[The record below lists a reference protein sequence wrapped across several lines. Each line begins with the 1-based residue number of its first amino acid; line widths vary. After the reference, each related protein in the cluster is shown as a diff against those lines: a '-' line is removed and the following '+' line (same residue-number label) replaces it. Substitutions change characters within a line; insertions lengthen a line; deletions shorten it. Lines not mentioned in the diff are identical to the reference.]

1 MLSYSQQVLPGANIC
16 CSCIDIFAFRH
27 TIVDE
32 TSSRRPKDSMA
43 FSVSLPCCTTQFK
56 RLINITTIPN
66 NGTTK
71 FVSHK
76 DSTYLYITVAICS
89 VALLL
94 NAVEIAILTR
104 SWKKLSI
111 FEMWLFNLAAS
122 DGLVAVSILIFEII
136 RFATNMNG
144 RLFDV
149 ARGLAG
155 FIGHFSAF
163 SSMMT
168 ITFIAVDRL
177 IAVKYPLKHKF
188 WVTKKKVMIAISM
201 LWAGNIVYSIIEP
214 LVVDAKNGDQYSA
227 RKGFRLLDSFVI
239 VIMGLIFVLAYSL
252 IIYSTVIRWK
262 SLNLNSNNAN
272 QNIKIQN
279 IVVLSTC
286 VLVVITYMIC
296 LLPYAISYLMDKQF
310 EIYDYNALLVYSNT
324 ALDPLVYFFKKY
336 LGMILI
342 KREALKRSRKERAQ
356 KVSSS
361 KTETSL

>member
-1 MLSYSQQVLPGANIC
+1 
-16 CSCIDIFAFRH
+16 
-27 TIVDE
+27 
-32 TSSRRPKDSMA
+32 MA
-43 FSVSLPCCTTQFK
+43 FSTSPSCCATQLK
-56 RLINITTIPN
+56 RLINVTTIPN
-66 NGTTK
+66 NNTTN
-71 FVSHK
+71 FVSNK
-76 DSTYLYITVAICS
+76 DSTFFYVKVAICS

-94 NAVEIAILTR
+94 NAVEIVILT
-104 SWKKLSI
+104 SGWKKLSI

-122 DGLVAVSILIFEII
+122 DALVALNLLIFESI
-136 RFATNMNG
+136 RFSTNKNG
-144 RLFDV
+144 GLFDV

-155 FIGHFSAF
+155 FIGHFSVF
-163 SSMMT
+163 SSIMT
-168 ITFIAVDRL
+168 ITFIGIDRL

-188 WVTKKKVMIAISM
+188 WVTKKRAMIAISV

-272 QNIKIQN
+272 QAIKIQN

-296 LLPYAISYLMDKQF
+296 FLPYAISYLLGRQF
-310 EIYDYNALLVYSNT
+310 DTHDYAAMLIYFNT
-324 ALDPLVYFFKKY
+324 VLDPLVYFFKKY
-336 LGMILI
+336 LGMLLT
-342 KREALKRSRKERAQ
+342 KRETLKQSRMERTPNIC
-356 KVSSS
+356 SSR
-361 KTETSL
+361 TDTSL